1 MIYFELLWSE
11 NRMESVNSAFYLV
24 WWFTAQGSLADWVR
38 NVLNDRPEGFILLRG
53 CRLHPVPV
61 IQLSIAV

>member
-1 MIYFELLWSE
+1 
-11 NRMESVNSAFYLV
+11 MESVNSAFYLV
-24 WWFTAQGSLADWVR
+24 WWFTAQGLLADWVR